1 MKENITK
8 FIKWLS
14 PICPQKFLIKME
26 VLTMKICDILNN
38 NESENLLKEW
48 LEE

>member
-1 MKENITK
+1 
-8 FIKWLS
+8 
-14 PICPQKFLIKME
+14 ME

-48 LEE
+48 LELEKRNYLVWMKMIKSI